1 MIATASP
8 FQTLSYPTD
17 NFSGFR
23 GLPQIAQKC
32 PEESGE
38 AVIWARSILSLIM
51 DSTWMSECEMLP
63 ELELTEDDSIDHPG
77 SMSYGGIRVYPNP
90 ANEYV
95 IIELPEEAD
104 TEHQIKIVDLMG
116 IVKGEGE
123 ILESEWE
130 TEINTASL
138 PTGLYILTIWKGYE
152 FVESRQL
159 LILH

>member
-8 FQTLSYPTD
+8 LQALSYRTD
-17 NFSGFR
+17 NFSGFQ
-23 GLPQIAQKC
+23 GVPQKC

-38 AVIWARSILSLIM
+38 AVIWARSVLSLIM

-63 ELELTEDDSIDHPG
+63 ELELTEEDSIDHPG

-90 ANEYV
+90 ANEFV
-95 IIELPEEAD
+95 IVEFPEVAED
-104 TEHQIKIVDLMG
+104 DYQIKIVDLMG
-116 IVKGEGE
+116 ILRAEGE
-123 ILESEWE
+123 ILETEWE

-138 PTGLYILTIWKGYE
+138 SSGLYILTIWKGSE

-159 LILH
+159 LIIH